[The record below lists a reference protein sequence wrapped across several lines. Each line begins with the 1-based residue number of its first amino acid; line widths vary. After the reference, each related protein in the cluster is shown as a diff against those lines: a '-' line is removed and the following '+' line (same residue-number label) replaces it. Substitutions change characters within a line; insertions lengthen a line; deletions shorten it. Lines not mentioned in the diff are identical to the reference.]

1 MDFRDCLR
9 DCPPPGT
16 LLNGVEIAVSNA
28 MRAGATRD
36 LVKWSGNSCP
46 KCNACR
52 RIHLPEPSKWS
63 GNSCSKCN
71 ARRCEYRFP
80 GTLQMEWK

>member
-28 MRAGATRD
+28 MRAAA
-36 LVKWSGNSCP
+36 SI
-46 KCNACR
+46 A
-52 RIHLPEPSKWS
+52 LPGPCK
-63 GNSCSKCN
+63 
-71 ARRCEYRFP
+71 
-80 GTLQMEWK
+80 MEWK